1 MILETIVTGAL
12 QENCYL
18 AGCAQ
23 ELFVIDPGADAQRI
37 EGRIAQLGA
46 QVKYI
51 VLTHCHWDHIGAAA
65 QLKKDT
71 GAQLV
76 LCRREAAAYADAE
89 ANLMNSFGAEGELPA
104 PDLTVCEGDVLYSG
118 EYGFRVMET
127 PGHTEGSMCLLCGDE
142 LFSGDTLFRGGMG
155 RTDLPTG
162 SMQKI
167 IDSIINKLFLL
178 DNTVR
183 VHPGHGD
190 RTDIGYEKTK
200 NEVFLW
206 QSMQNF

>member
-76 LCRREAAAYADAE
+76 L
-89 ANLMNSFGAEGELPA
+89 
-104 PDLTVCEGDVLYSG
+104 
-118 EYGFRVMET
+118 
-127 PGHTEGSMCLLCGDE
+127 
-142 LFSGDTLFRGGMG
+142 
-155 RTDLPTG
+155 
-162 SMQKI
+162 
-167 IDSIINKLFLL
+167 
-178 DNTVR
+178 
-183 VHPGHGD
+183 
-190 RTDIGYEKTK
+190 
-200 NEVFLW
+200 
-206 QSMQNF
+206 